1 MIRQSVA
8 LARWDVANEPRDVSP
23 VVIEVVQ
30 QLCAIETETAGILE
44 DGGYSSVRLVGA
56 SSGLTSEA
64 PTTGID
70 RGVADLFR
78 GESSEQQ
85 GDGVFEHLSSLEP
98 TRASALGAV
107 TKSALKSFVECV
119 RNVRR
124 FNRCGYQQTQVD
136 AAYLDKR
143 VRRFVSIEWDVAG
156 VARLIGAMVS
166 AAGERSED
174 PTPLDPFIVDRILS
188 QKAGR

>member
-1 MIRQSVA
+1 M
-8 LARWDVANEPRDVSP
+8 
-23 VVIEVVQ
+23 
-30 QLCAIETETAGILE
+30 
-44 DGGYSSVRLVGA
+44 
-56 SSGLTSEA
+56 
-64 PTTGID
+64 
-70 RGVADLFR
+70 
-78 GESSEQQ
+78 
-85 GDGVFEHLSSLEP
+85 EP

-136 AAYLDKR
+136 ATYLDRR

-156 VARLIGAMVS
+156 VAGLIGAMVS